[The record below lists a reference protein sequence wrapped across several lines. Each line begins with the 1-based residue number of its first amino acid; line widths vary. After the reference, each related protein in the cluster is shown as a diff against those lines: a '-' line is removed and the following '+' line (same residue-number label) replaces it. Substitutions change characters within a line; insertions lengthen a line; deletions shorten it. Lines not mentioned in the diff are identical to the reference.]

1 MLIDNYEFE
10 GPFVSKQMI
19 RAEPG
24 VYVIL
29 DGLSLSRPK
38 VIYVGQSMSL
48 RNRVAH
54 HEQESYWRQY
64 APLGFYYAVYYTH
77 GLTEYQRRQ
86 IELQIIRK
94 YNPPCNN
101 LGRLKHYD
109 LR

>member
-48 RNRVAH
+48 RTG
-54 HEQESYWRQY
+54 S
-64 APLGFYYAVYYTH
+64 
-77 GLTEYQRRQ
+77 LTMSKNLIGDNMRHWDF
-86 IELQIIRK
+86 IMLSIIRM
-94 YNPPCNN
+94 
-101 LGRLKHYD
+101 G
-109 LR
+109 